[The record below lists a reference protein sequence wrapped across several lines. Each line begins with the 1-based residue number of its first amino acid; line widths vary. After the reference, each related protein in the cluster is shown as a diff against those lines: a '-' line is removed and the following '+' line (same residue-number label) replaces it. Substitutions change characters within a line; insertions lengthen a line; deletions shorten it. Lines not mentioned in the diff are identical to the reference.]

1 MNFYVRLFMRINIT
15 CIFLFSFL
23 LQVSGASLAQNI
35 TLSKKNIT
43 ISQLFTVI
51 KSQSGFDFLYE
62 PDMLAKVKRI
72 DINVRNASIS
82 EVLDKAFT
90 GQPLTY
96 TIEQKTIVVRKKE
109 ENVLDKIISA
119 IRLTDLAGQKAGYLV
134 TGKVTDE
141 TDHALPGVTVRIKN
155 GSQAVITNEIG
166 TYAIVVN
173 DSNSILE
180 FSYLG
185 YKTEQF
191 TVNTAANVN
200 IKMTPDPAK
209 LDEVQVI
216 GYGTTTRRLNTGSQ
230 VGISAK
236 DIANQ
241 PVTNVGQAMQGR
253 LPGVTVV
260 QNNGLPGAGITIQVR
275 GVTSISN
282 NSLPF
287 YIIDGVP
294 FMNSPIS
301 GQSSGTGGAGVQSA
315 EGATSPLNILNP
327 ADIENIEVLKD
338 ADATAIYGSRGA
350 NGVVLITTKKGRAGK
365 TEFNINASSG
375 MSKVGHFVEMQN
387 TQQYLAL
394 RRLGFANNGTTP
406 TTTAD
411 PDLTVWDQ
419 NAYTNFPKLLLGNT
433 ARTYDVTSNIS
444 GGDARTNFY
453 LSGTYHKESNVYP
466 GSQSY
471 NRGGGNL
478 NINHSSIDGKFT
490 LGLSAIYTADK
501 NNIATTELANY
512 AYSLAP
518 NYPLYKPDGSLYWAS
533 GTSFNNPIA
542 YLDQTNDSRAS
553 NFITNLNLKY
563 TLAKGLD
570 FKTSV
575 GYGRT
580 DTRTVTIRPLTSLNP
595 DYVIN
600 NSGTAGQ
607 SYTYVNNYIFE
618 PQLNYKTKIWKGN
631 LDLLAGGSW
640 QYNKANSPYSVVG
653 SGFASDDFLTNI
665 ASASTVSFTN
675 SSQEYKYVS
684 VFGRANYNLSSKYI
698 LNVSFRR
705 DGSSKFGEDRRF
717 GDFGAGGAAWIFSEE
732 SLVKD
737 NLPWLSFGKLR
748 GSYGIVGSDGIGN
761 YGYLDSYAS
770 TSYVYNGISGY
781 QPTRLA
787 NNSYQWESTRKIEAA
802 LELGFLKDRLSLTTS
817 FYRNRTNNQLLAEP
831 ISAQSGFSSF
841 QSNLPALVQNSGV
854 EFTLNSTNIRNKEF
868 SWTSSFNISKNRNKL
883 VAFEGLEKSANFS
896 ALYVVGNPISSF
908 YAYQYTGINPTTGLP
923 AFTDFNGNGTITSG
937 LAATGVG
944 DRVYTGTAYP
954 DFFGGL
960 TNTFAYKGITLDFT
974 FQFVKQKGRSLLSS
988 TFYPP
993 GMPYNAA
1000 TSVVNDYLA
1009 LGSQNQLV
1017 TAAARGIGRDAY
1029 LAYTNYAGSD
1039 VNIIDASFIRMK
1051 NVSLSYN
1058 LPAKWVPKIKN
1069 VRLYMQG
1076 QNLFTITGYEGFD
1089 PESQGVVT
1097 PPLRSIVAGLQC
1109 TF

>member
-23 LQVSGASLAQNI
+23 LQVSASSLAQNI

-43 ISQLFTVI
+43 ISQLFSVI
-51 KSQSGFDFLYE
+51 KTQSGFDFLYE
-62 PDMLAKVKRI
+62 PNVLAQVKRI
-72 DINVRNASIS
+72 DINVRNASINQ
-82 EVLDKAFT
+82 VLDLAFT

-96 TIEQKTIVVRKKE
+96 TIEQRTIVVSKKE
-109 ENVLDKIISA
+109 QNVLDKIISA
-119 IRLTDLAGQKAGYLV
+119 IKLSDLGSQKSGYV
-134 TGKVTDE
+134 VAGKVTDE
-141 TDHALPGVTVRIKN
+141 TDRGLPGVTVRVKN
-155 GSQAVITNEIG
+155 GSQAVITNDAG
-166 TYAIVVN
+166 MYAIGVAN
-173 DSNSILE
+173 PNSVLE

-185 YKTEQF
+185 YKTEE
-191 TVNTAANVN
+191 TVVNTAANVN
-200 IKMTPDPAK
+200 IKMIPDPAK
-209 LDEVQVI
+209 LDEVIVI
-216 GYGTTTRRLNTGSQ
+216 AYGTTTRRLNTGSQ

-236 DIANQ
+236 DIAKQ
-241 PVTNVGQAMQGR
+241 PVTNIAQTMQGR
-253 LPGVTVV
+253 LAGVTVV

-287 YIIDGVP
+287 YVIDGVP
-294 FMNSPIS
+294 FMNTSVAA
-301 GQSSGTGGAGVQSA
+301 QASSTGTGVQSA
-315 EGATSPLNILNP
+315 EGNTSPLNILNP

-375 MSKVGHFVEMQN
+375 MSKVGHFVDMLSTEE
-387 TQQYLAL
+387 YLAL
-394 RRLGFANNGTTP
+394 RRTGFANNGTTP
-406 TTTAD
+406 STVSD

-419 NAYTNFPKLLLGNT
+419 TANTNFPKLLLGNT

-444 GGDARTNFY
+444 GGDVRTNFY

-466 GSQSY
+466 GSQAY

-478 NINHSSIDGKFT
+478 SINHSSIDGKFT
-490 LGLSAIYTADK
+490 LGLSANYSADK
-501 NNIATTELANY
+501 NNIATTELATY

-518 NYPLYKPDGSLYWAS
+518 NFPLYRPDGSLYWAS
-533 GTSFNNPIA
+533 GTSFNNPLA
-542 YLDQTNDSRAS
+542 YLNQTNDSRAS

-563 TLAKGLD
+563 NLAKGLD
-570 FKTSV
+570 FKSLV

-580 DTRTVTIRPLTSLNP
+580 DSRTVTIRPLTSLNP
-595 DYVIN
+595 DYVID
-600 NSGTAGQ
+600 NSGTASQ
-607 SYTYVNNYIFE
+607 SYTFVNNYIFE
-618 PQLNYKTKIWKGN
+618 PQLNYKSKIWKGN

-640 QYNKANSPYSVVG
+640 QYNKANTPYSIGG

-665 ASASTVSFTN
+665 ASARTISITN

-684 VFGRANYNLSSKYI
+684 VFGRANYNLSGKYI

-705 DGSSKFGEDRRF
+705 DGSSKFGADSRF
-717 GDFGAGGAAWIFSEE
+717 GNFGAGGAAWIFSEE
-732 SLVKD
+732 KLVKD

-748 GSYGIVGSDGIGN
+748 GSYGIVGSDAIGN

-770 TSYVYNGISGY
+770 SSYVYNGVTGF

-787 NNSYQWESTRKIEAA
+787 NSSYQWESTRKIEVG
-802 LELGFLKDRLSLTTS
+802 LELGFLKDRLSLTS
-817 FYRNRTNNQLLAEP
+817 SYYRNRTSNQLLQEP
-831 ISAQSGFSSF
+831 LSAQSGFSAF
-841 QSNLPALVQNSGV
+841 QSNLPALVQNSGL
-854 EFTLNSTNIRNKEF
+854 EFQLNSTNIRNKDF

-883 VAFEGLEKSANFS
+883 VAFPGLEKAANY
-896 ALYVVGNPISSF
+896 AAQYIVGNPISSF
-908 YAYQYTGINPTTGLP
+908 YVYQYTGIDAATGLP
-923 AFTDFNGNGTITSG
+923 SFRDYNNNGTITSG

-944 DRVYTGTAYP
+944 DRVYAGTAYP
-954 DFFGGL
+954 DYFGGL
-960 TNTFAYKGITLDFT
+960 TNSMTYKGLTLDFT
-974 FQFVKQKGRSLLSS
+974 FQFVKQKGRSLLASS
-988 TFYPP
+988 FYPP
-993 GMPYNAA
+993 GMPYNLAA
-1000 TSVVNDYLA
+1000 SVVDDYLA
-1009 LGSQNQLV
+1009 LGSAAQLV
-1017 TAAARGIGRDAY
+1017 TASARGVGRNAY
-1029 LAYTNYAGSD
+1029 LAYTNYSGSD
-1039 VNIIDASFIRMK
+1039 ANIVDASFIRMK

-1058 LPAKWVPKIKN
+1058 LPAKWVPQIKN
-1069 VRLYMQG
+1069 VRLYLQG